1 MHRLRRLLSCCEM
14 RAIRLAD
21 GAKVRLMRKL
31 RRAMMKIRCRNSE
44 NPWTCSMLSAKK
56 SAEDALPRLLR
67 AQTPGVRQ
75 RFGFDSPRIPVG
87 WMLCPCGAGRL
98 NAESFGTP
106 KENARYGINES
117 EDAND
122 NCWNMRRQRQINF
135 CRKNTGRFK
144 LLVRNH
150 AA

>member
-1 MHRLRRLLSCCEM
+1 M

-21 GAKVRLMRKL
+21 GAKGALDAEITARHDENPLPELGKPVDVFNASAKNQRRTRYPGSCGLK
-31 RRAMMKIRCRNSE
+31 RRACGNDSV
-44 NPWTCSMLSAKK
+44 S
-56 SAEDALPRLLR
+56 
-67 AQTPGVRQ
+67 TP
-75 RFGFDSPRIPVG
+75 PRIPVG
-87 WMLCPCGAGRL
+87 GMLCPCGAGRL

-122 NCWNMRRQRQINF
+122 NCWNMRRQRQRQINF